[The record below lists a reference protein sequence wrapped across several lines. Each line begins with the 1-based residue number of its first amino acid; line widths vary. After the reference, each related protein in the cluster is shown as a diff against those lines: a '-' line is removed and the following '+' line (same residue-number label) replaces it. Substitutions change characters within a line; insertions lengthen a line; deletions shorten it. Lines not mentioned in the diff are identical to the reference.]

1 MDALS
6 SAVAMKIN
14 CDVLLTIMASSLYRL
29 LGAKVANGY
38 ATAKS
43 KHIFRDLVNATANL
57 SITAD
62 QITVNFHKRA
72 HNPQLIATD
81 FPNTDIPVP
90 WLDDRRLRLKFG

>member
-29 LGAKVANGY
+29 LGSKVGNGFE
-38 ATAKS
+38 TAKS

-57 SITAD
+57 NITANE
-62 QITVNFHKRA
+62 IAVHFHKRA
-72 HNPQLIATD
+72 HNPQLMATD
-81 FPNTDIPVP
+81 FPNTDIRVP
-90 WLDDRRLRLKFG
+90 WLEGRRLSIKFG